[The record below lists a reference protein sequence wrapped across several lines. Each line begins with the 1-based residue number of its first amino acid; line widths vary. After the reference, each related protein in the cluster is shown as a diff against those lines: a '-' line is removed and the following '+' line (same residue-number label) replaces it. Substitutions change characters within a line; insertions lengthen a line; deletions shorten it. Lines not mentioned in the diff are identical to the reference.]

1 MLLSFFIFIIIL
13 FLYLHIQEQ
22 YKKSEDLEIYEMD
35 YTSNDHLQT
44 VCAMK
49 QPVLFEFF
57 LQDGLKGSPR
67 EKINAVADDNAE
79 VKVWDT
85 NDYYTGATCS
95 VDAILLTQRSFTN
108 LAKSDPKGRYFGRWD
123 QDPDSDDF
131 DVFKDMDSFFCPKL
145 CANSGY
151 SLMSGASGAK
161 LPLSYHTNDRV
172 YLFVT
177 SGKIS
182 VKMTPW
188 RSRKY
193 INTIKDYD
201 NYEFYS
207 RMNPWTQVSSGESDK
222 IKWLNFEVNAGHVLY
237 IPPWWWY
244 SIKFSS
250 TDTRVASF
258 KYQTY
263 SNLLA
268 HTFDIG
274 RYYFQFHTTK
284 RVVARTLV
292 LEDESVEFSS
302 DEKGIED
309 VHKEPIEST
318 NSV

>member
-1 MLLSFFIFIIIL
+1 MLISFFIFIVIL
-13 FLYLHIQEQ
+13 FLYVHIQEQ

-57 LQDGLKGSPR
+57 RDEGVKGSPV
-67 EKINAVADDNAE
+67 EKINDVADENAE
-79 VKVWDT
+79 IKVWDT
-85 NDYYTGATCS
+85 NDYYTGTTAS
-95 VDAILLTQRSFTN
+95 VDPILLTNRSFTN
-108 LAKSDPKGRYFGRWD
+108 LSKSDPKGRYFGKWD
-123 QDPDSDDF
+123 QDADSDDYEI
-131 DVFKDMDSFFCPKL
+131 FKDMDDFFCPKL
-145 CANSGY
+145 CAHSGY
-151 SLMSGASGAK
+151 SLLTGASGAK
-161 LPLSYHTNDRV
+161 LPLQYHMNDRV
-172 YLFVT
+172 FFFVT
-177 SGKIS
+177 SGRIS

-193 INTIKDYD
+193 IDTIKDYE

-207 RMNPWTQVSSGESDK
+207 RMNAWDPKQIGDK
-222 IKWLNFEVNAGHVLY
+222 IKWLNFDVNAGHVLY

-250 TDTRVASF
+250 TDTRVATF

-268 HTFDIG
+268 HTVDLG

-284 RVVARTLV
+284 RVVARTMV
-292 LEDESVEFSS
+292 INDEEPITNG
-302 DEKGIED
+302 DTNGQEEG
-309 VHKEPIEST
+309 HKESIAST
-318 NSV
+318 NSL

>member
-13 FLYLHIQEQ
+13 FLYVHIQEQ

-57 LQDGLKGSPR
+57 LQDNSKEGPR
-67 EKINAVADDNAE
+67 EKINAVADENAE
-79 VKVWDT
+79 IKVWDT
-85 NDYYTGATCS
+85 NDYYSAS
-95 VDAILLTQRSFTN
+95 ASIDPILLTQRSFAN
-108 LAKSDPKGRYFGRWD
+108 LSKSDPKGRYFGRWD
-123 QDPDSDDF
+123 QDPDSDDYE
-131 DVFKDMDSFFCPKL
+131 VFKDMDAFFCPKL
-145 CANSGY
+145 CAHSAY
-151 SLMSGASGAK
+151 SILTGASGAK
-161 LPLSYHTNDRV
+161 LPLSYHMNDRV

-177 SGKIS
+177 SGRIS

-193 INTIKDYD
+193 LETVKDYE
-201 NYEFYS
+201 NYYFYS
-207 RMNPWTQVSSGESDK
+207 RMNVWSPDMTGTGDK
-222 IKWLNFEVNAGHVLY
+222 IKWLNFDVNAGHVLY

-250 TDTRVASF
+250 TDTMVASF

-263 SNLLA
+263 SNILA

-284 RVVARTLV
+284 RVIARTLKIDT
-292 LEDESVEFSS
+292 EDIDIKSQEESL
-302 DEKGIED
+302 
-309 VHKEPIEST
+309 HKEPIEST

>member
-1 MLLSFFIFIIIL
+1 MLISFFIFIVIL
-13 FLYLHIQEQ
+13 FLYVHIQEQ

-57 LQDGLKGSPR
+57 RDEGVKGSPV
-67 EKINAVADDNAE
+67 EKINDVADENAE
-79 VKVWDT
+79 IKVWDT
-85 NDYYTGATCS
+85 HDYYTGTTAS
-95 VDAILLTQRSFTN
+95 VDPILLTNRSFTN

-123 QDPDSDDF
+123 QDADSDDYEI
-131 DVFKDMDSFFCPKL
+131 FKDMDAFFCPKL

-151 SLMSGASGAK
+151 SLLSGASGSK
-161 LPLSYHTNDRV
+161 LPLQYHMNDRV
-172 YLFVT
+172 FFFVT
-177 SGKIS
+177 SGRIS

-193 INTIKDYD
+193 IDTIKDYE

-207 RMNPWTQVSSGESDK
+207 RMNAWDPKQIGDK
-222 IKWLNFEVNAGHVLY
+222 IKWLNFDVNAGHVLY

-250 TDTRVASF
+250 TDTRVATF

-268 HTFDIG
+268 HTVDLG

-284 RVVARTLV
+284 RVVARTMV
-292 LEDESVEFSS
+292 INDEEPITNGNTNGQ
-302 DEKGIED
+302 EEG
-309 VHKEPIEST
+309 HKESIAST